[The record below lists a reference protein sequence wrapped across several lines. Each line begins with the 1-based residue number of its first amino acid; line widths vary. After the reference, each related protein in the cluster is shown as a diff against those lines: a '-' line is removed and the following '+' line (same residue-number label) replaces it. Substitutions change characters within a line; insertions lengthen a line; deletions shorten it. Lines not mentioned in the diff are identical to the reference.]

1 MKLTKRQLNKIITE
15 SLGIQSKVITE
26 AVNFR
31 KIRKD
36 LFALK
41 ADIDNQALLDKV
53 SDHADKLKAKVD
65 AGETKF
71 FKGRYQE
78 AVTLLASL
86 EDLLKAPTP
95 EKIKDV
101 TEEPIIEDPP
111 EPTPE
116 PTEPEPTE
124 PEPTPW
130 NPDPDPKVD
139 WEYQVRECIW
149 YTRKKETTKEYKLG
163 HASGKPLE
171 KGGKFLNS
179 IVKLNN
185 AYPDLV
191 KDCNPMVKKPTPKK
205 PEPKPKPSVTEAKT
219 IEDFSIAGGKIKND
233 GGKASKYW
241 SELTGAVKMYQT
253 VSQDSTILGKYK
265 EATVGKQGSSPMNA
279 SVSNNMP
286 DGASYTNALEFYKAV
301 KDHLTNG
308 EGILKL
314 LQISLQIFRTSGQK
328 PFQVV
333 VEYAIID
340 TSPEGTN
347 IFTQGRTS
355 TMDFGSSAPERKQ
368 ALSGLKAYFKL
379 TDDDWL
385 AKEYF
390 NGGFFGPAVQ
400 TESLSRGA
408 LYRRRYY
415 GRY

>member
-101 TEEPIIEDPP
+101 TEEPIIDEPP
-111 EPTPE
+111 EPT
-116 PTEPEPTE
+116 PEPTE

-130 NPDPDPKVD
+130 NPDPDPKVG

-171 KGGKFLNS
+171 KGGKFFNS
-179 IVKLNN
+179 IVELNN

-191 KDCNPMVKKPTPKK
+191 KDCDPVKVKKKKK
-205 PEPKPKPSVTEAKT
+205 PVKEGLAWPDNAISLIKTTKIPGTGEYQDDAIPKWKKVFQDSCSAYIRTNGSSLNDFYSGMEPGAQPNQVGVSNWLALEQA
-219 IEDFSIAGGKIKND
+219 AGGRAGRDVAKVLIDKVNAMTGPVKTTGMNNHSAD
-233 GGKASKYW
+233 LNPLGG
-241 SELTGAVKMYQT
+241 
-253 VSQDSTILGKYK
+253 DTI
-265 EATVGKQGSSPMNA
+265 N
-279 SVSNNMP
+279 
-286 DGASYTNALEFYKAV
+286 
-301 KDHLTNG
+301 
-308 EGILKL
+308 
-314 LQISLQIFRTSGQK
+314 
-328 PFQVV
+328 
-333 VEYAIID
+333 
-340 TSPEGTN
+340 
-347 IFTQGRTS
+347 
-355 TMDFGSSAPERKQ
+355 
-368 ALSGLKAYFKL
+368 
-379 TDDDWL
+379 
-385 AKEYF
+385 
-390 NGGFFGPAVQ
+390 
-400 TESLSRGA
+400 ESLSRGA

>member
-86 EDLLKAPTP
+86 EELLKAPTP
-95 EKIKDV
+95 EKIDDV

-116 PTEPEPTE
+116 PTDPK
-124 PEPTPW
+124 PW
-130 NPDPDPKVD
+130 NPDPDPKVG

-179 IVKLNN
+179 IVSLNN

-191 KDCNPMVKKPTPKK
+191 KDCNPIKKKPK
-205 PEPKPKPSVTEAKT
+205 PAPKPKSGDKFNKLAVLYSDTKSL
-219 IEDFSIAGGKIKND
+219 DFNEEGVID
-233 GGKASKYW
+233 G
-241 SELTGAVKMYQT
+241 
-253 VSQDSTILGKYK
+253 D
-265 EATVGKQGSSPMNA
+265 
-279 SVSNNMP
+279 
-286 DGASYTNALEFYKAV
+286 
-301 KDHLTNG
+301 
-308 EGILKL
+308 
-314 LQISLQIFRTSGQK
+314 RTL
-328 PFQVV
+328 
-333 VEYAIID
+333 AD
-340 TSPEGTN
+340 
-347 IFTQGRTS
+347 
-355 TMDFGSSAPERKQ
+355 DFKQ
-368 ALSGLKAYFKL
+368 ALFSLQAAEKMINDGKSPRASAYTAALDTLKGIFDYAQKIKDGTYNPSYQEYMVFTQDAESRAFALQSVDAVFRELDSIARDYSKAKNTSLANLGANILSTVRGSTYKL
-379 TDDDWL
+379 
-385 AKEYF
+385 
-390 NGGFFGPAVQ
+390 GGQSAEVV

>member
-41 ADIDNQALLDKV
+41 ADIDNQVLLDKV

-95 EKIKDV
+95 EKVKGV
-101 TEEPIIEDPP
+101 TEKPIIKKPP
-111 EPTPE
+111 ET
-116 PTEPEPTE
+116 TPEPTE

-130 NPDPDPKVD
+130 NPDPDPEVN

-179 IVKLNN
+179 IVSLNN

-191 KDCNPMVKKPTPKK
+191 KDCNPMVKKPTPK
-205 PEPKPKPSVTEAKT
+205 PKSGDKFNKLAVLYSETKSLDFDEERVTSDGDRTLAD
-219 IEDFSIAGGKIKND
+219 DF
-233 GGKASKYW
+233 
-241 SELTGAVKMYQT
+241 
-253 VSQDSTILGKYK
+253 
-265 EATVGKQGSSPMNA
+265 
-279 SVSNNMP
+279 
-286 DGASYTNALEFYKAV
+286 
-301 KDHLTNG
+301 
-308 EGILKL
+308 
-314 LQISLQIFRTSGQK
+314 
-328 PFQVV
+328 
-333 VEYAIID
+333 
-340 TSPEGTN
+340 
-347 IFTQGRTS
+347 
-355 TMDFGSSAPERKQ
+355 KQ
-368 ALSGLKAYFKL
+368 ALFSLQAAEKMINDGKSPRTSAYTDGLDTLKSIFDYTEKVKGGISSTDRLVQKYMVFDSENKQQAADSVEYVFNELSDIAAEYSKSKNSSIANLGANILSTVRGSTYKL
-379 TDDDWL
+379 
-385 AKEYF
+385 
-390 NGGFFGPAVQ
+390 GGQSAEVVA
-400 TESLSRGA
+400 ESLSRGS